1 MNNTALK
8 EIGLQRVE
16 VTCSYGYIQGTQE
29 TIENKYISWKD
40 FASAYTILNY
50 KTLRG
55 DSASLDSKYSSIQVE
70 CVNEKKIVLYENI
83 LMYVPGEK
91 HSLMGAFKEN
101 STKQFNVMLLI
112 IDGVS
117 QQNMIRSWPKTLS
130 RVESIG
136 GVFFKG
142 HHKVSL
148 TTW

>member
-1 MNNTALK
+1 
-8 EIGLQRVE
+8 
-16 VTCSYGYIQGTQE
+16 
-29 TIENKYISWKD
+29 
-40 FASAYTILNY
+40 
-50 KTLRG
+50 
-55 DSASLDSKYSSIQVE
+55 
-70 CVNEKKIVLYENI
+70 
-83 LMYVPGEK
+83 MYVPGEK
-91 HSLMGAFKEN
+91 HSLMGAIKEN

-136 GVFFKG
+136 GVLFKG

>member
-16 VTCSYGYIQGTQE
+16 VICSYGYIQGTQE
-29 TIENKYISWKD
+29 TIENKHISPKD

-50 KTLRG
+50 KTLQG
-55 DSASLDSKYSSIQVE
+55 DSASLDSKYSSIQVK

-91 HSLMGAFKEN
+91 HSLKGSIKEN
-101 STKQFNVMLLI
+101 STTQFNVMVLI
-112 IDGVS
+112 IDSVS
-117 QQNMIRSWPKTLS
+117 KQNMIRSWPKTLS

-136 GVFFKG
+136 GVLFKG